1 MKYRNIIVLA
11 LSTILA
17 FSMLT
22 GCGAKSGTTDQGSSA
37 AETYSQSQDSST
49 TSGLGNLKKFKAD
62 TLAGDSFTQ
71 KNFTKKDVTI
81 INFWS
86 LECGPCV
93 DELPSI
99 AKFAKT
105 LPDNVQLI
113 TVNLDGED
121 EATKNAVK
129 EELKKAG
136 FEGTTLVGSDGD
148 LNTLVRKI
156 QYTPTTILVDKD
168 GNTIGDGIVG
178 SPNDLTK
185 EYTDTVNSALK
196 ALGKA
201 ELK

>member
-1 MKYRNIIVLA
+1 MKYKKIIVFV
-11 LSTILA
+11 LSTMFV

-22 GCGAKSGTTDQGSSA
+22 GCGAKSGVPA
-37 AETYSQSQDSST
+37 ATNSQSQSGSTDSS
-49 TSGLGNLKKFKAD
+49 LGNLKKFKAD

-71 KNFTKKDVTI
+71 ENFSKKDVTV

-99 AKFAKT
+99 SKFART

-121 EATKNAVK
+121 EATKSAVQ
-129 EELKKAG
+129 EELKEAG
-136 FEGTTLVGSDGD
+136 FEGTTLIGSDGD
-148 LNTLVRKI
+148 LKALVSKI

-168 GNTIGDGIVG
+168 GNTLGDGIVG
-178 SPNDLTK
+178 SPNDLTGA
-185 EYTDTVNSALK
+185 YTDAVNNALK
-196 ALGKA
+196 AVGKA

>member
-1 MKYRNIIVLA
+1 MKRIKIIALA
-11 LSTILA
+11 LSTIIA

-22 GCGAKSGTTDQGSSA
+22 GCGAKSETSAQGGSA
-37 AETYSQSQDSST
+37 AATQSQSQSGSVASS
-49 TSGLGNLKKFKAD
+49 LGNLKTFKAD
-62 TLAGDSFTQ
+62 TLAGVSFTQ
-71 KNFTKKDVTI
+71 DNFAKKDITV

-99 AKFAKT
+99 AKFSKT

-113 TVNLDGED
+113 TVNLDDVDKMTES
-121 EATKNAVK
+121 AVR

-136 FEGTTLVGSDGD
+136 FDGTTLIGGDGD
-148 LNTLVRKI
+148 LKTFVSKI

-168 GNTIGDGIVG
+168 GNTLGDGIVG
-178 SPNDLTK
+178 SPSDLAK
-185 EYTDTVNSALK
+185 AYTDAINSALK
-196 ALGKA
+196 SIGKA

>member
-1 MKYRNIIVLA
+1 MKRRNMIALA
-11 LSTILA
+11 LSAVLA

-22 GCGAKSGTTDQGSSA
+22 GCGAKSGTSAQGDSA
-37 AETYSQSQDSST
+37 AATYSQSQSSST
-49 TSGLGNLKKFKAD
+49 ASSLGNLKNFKAD
-62 TLAGDSFTQ
+62 TLAGGSFTQ
-71 KNFTKKDVTI
+71 DNFTQKDVTV

-113 TVNLDGED
+113 TVNLDGE
-121 EATKNAVK
+121 EKATKSAVE

-136 FEGTTLVGSDGD
+136 LDGTTLVGSDGD
-148 LNTLVRKI
+148 LKTLVSKI

-168 GNTIGDGIVG
+168 GNTLGDGIVG
-178 SPNDLTK
+178 SPDDL
-185 EYTDTVNSALK
+185 AK
-196 ALGKA
+196 AYIQVLLQA
-201 ELK
+201 VA

>member
-1 MKYRNIIVLA
+1 MKRRNMIALA
-11 LSTILA
+11 LSAVLA

-22 GCGAKSGTTDQGSSA
+22 GCGAKSGTSAQGDSA
-37 AETYSQSQDSST
+37 AATYSQSQSSST
-49 TSGLGNLKKFKAD
+49 ASSLGNLKNFKAD
-62 TLAGDSFTQ
+62 TLAGGSFTQ
-71 KNFTKKDVTI
+71 DNFTQKDVTV

-113 TVNLDGED
+113 TVNLDGE
-121 EATKNAVK
+121 EKATKSAVE

-136 FEGTTLVGSDGD
+136 LDGATLVGSDGD
-148 LNTLVRKI
+148 LKTLVSKI

-168 GNTIGDGIVG
+168 GNTLGDGIVG
-178 SPNDLTK
+178 SPDDLAK
-185 EYTDTVNSALK
+185 AYKDAVNSALK
-196 ALGKA
+196 ILGKA
-201 ELK
+201 EIK

>member
-1 MKYRNIIVLA
+1 MKYKNVIA
-11 LSTILA
+11 LVMSTMLT

-22 GCGAKSGTTDQGSSA
+22 GCGVKSA
-37 AETYSQSQDSST
+37 ASGQGGSAVATDSQAQSGSATSS
-49 TSGLGNLKKFKAD
+49 LGNLKKFKAD

-71 KNFTKKDVTI
+71 DDFTKKDVTV

-93 DELPSI
+93 DELPCI
-99 AKFAKT
+99 AKFART

-113 TVNLDGED
+113 TVNLDGEE

-129 EELKKAG
+129 EELKEAG
-136 FEGTTLVGSDGD
+136 FDGTTLVGSDGD
-148 LNTLVRKI
+148 LKTLVSKI

-168 GNTIGDGIVG
+168 GNTLGNGIVG
-178 SPNDLTK
+178 SPRDLTK
-185 EYTDTVNSALK
+185 AYTDAVNSALK
-196 ALGKA
+196 SVGKA

>member
-1 MKYRNIIVLA
+1 MKYKKIIVFV
-11 LSTILA
+11 LSTMFV

-22 GCGAKSGTTDQGSSA
+22 GCGAKSGVPA
-37 AETYSQSQDSST
+37 ATNSQSQSGSTDSS
-49 TSGLGNLKKFKAD
+49 LGNLKKFKAD

-71 KNFTKKDVTI
+71 ENFSKKDVTV

-99 AKFAKT
+99 AKFART

-121 EATKNAVK
+121 EATKSAVQ
-129 EELKKAG
+129 EELKEAG
-136 FEGTTLVGSDGD
+136 FEGTTLIGSDGD
-148 LNTLVRKI
+148 LKALVSKI

-168 GNTIGDGIVG
+168 GNTLGDGIVG
-178 SPNDLTK
+178 SPNDLTGA
-185 EYTDTVNSALK
+185 YTDAVNNALK
-196 ALGKA
+196 AVGKA

>member
-1 MKYRNIIVLA
+1 MKCKNIIVLA
-11 LSTILA
+11 LSTMLA
-17 FSMLT
+17 FSMLA
-22 GCGAKSGTTDQGSSA
+22 GCAAKSGAPAQVVSA
-37 AETYSQSQDSST
+37 AATDSQSQSAAASS
-49 TSGLGNLKKFKAD
+49 SLGNLKKFKAE

-71 KNFTKKDVTI
+71 ENFAEKDVTV

-113 TVNLDGED
+113 TVNLDGDD

-129 EELKKAG
+129 EELKEAG
-136 FEGTTLVGSDGD
+136 FDGTTLVGGDGD
-148 LNTLVRKI
+148 LKTLVSKI

-168 GNTIGDGIVG
+168 GNTLGEGIIG
-178 SPNDLTK
+178 SPDDLAK
-185 EYTDTVNSALK
+185 AYTDVINSALK
-196 ALGKA
+196 AIGKA